1 MNKHNGVNKKK
12 AFRKSWSRDQVS
24 LNTKTMRFG
33 KITMTGIKRAHKS

>member
-33 KITMTGIKRAHKS
+33 KNYYDRDKTSS